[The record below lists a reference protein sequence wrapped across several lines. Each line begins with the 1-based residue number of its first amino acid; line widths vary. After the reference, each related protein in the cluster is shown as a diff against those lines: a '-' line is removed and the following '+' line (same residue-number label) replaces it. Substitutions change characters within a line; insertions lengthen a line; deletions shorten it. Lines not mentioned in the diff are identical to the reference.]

1 MYWVLVVGVSLFI
14 VIFVIADVA
23 VKRPE
28 NLISAFGM
36 VVMVTLFYI
45 FSYNPAKVRLLD
57 RYSMLIMV

>member
-57 RYSMLIMV
+57 RYSILIMV